1 MKQIK
6 KLMILLGILSIGN
19 MLFAQDKITLQEC
32 FESAIIHHPLYAQ
45 KMLKSEVS
53 ALQIEDYKKDLLPQ
67 IYMNGKATYQNEVIG
82 LNLQIPGMD
91 IPELSKDQYR
101 LSLDIN
107 QAIYRGGIYQ
117 KQKDLEAI
125 NQVLEQLE
133 VDKNLYF
140 IKKDVKSLFF
150 SIILLDE
157 QKSVLKSY
165 LEQINTKA
173 DELQAMVEE
182 GVVLPTAKDAL
193 MAERLLIQQQL
204 NDLQIQ
210 RKALLTNL
218 ELLTKRDLSGIKEL
232 VITPVNLEGE
242 EQDRLE
248 YQMMIASQNKL
259 EYSKNLIDAQKLP
272 MISAF
277 ATGGYGRPGFNYLSD
292 DFDDFLMVGVNL
304 KWKILNWNRFNNK
317 KKMLDLNIQ
326 MIETQKKD
334 FEKNIQIVLNQ
345 IQAEIDKINSRL
357 QSDPELIRLRKNVA
371 DNSSNQLNQGVIT
384 SSIYIDDL
392 EKLNQARINMK
403 IHEIQLINTKLDY
416 LNILGKL

>member
-6 KLMILLGILSIGN
+6 KLMIIVGILSIGN

-32 FESAIIHHPLYAQ
+32 FESAIVHHPLYAQ
-45 KMLKSEVS
+45 KMLKSEES
-53 ALQIEDYKKDLLPQ
+53 ALQVEDYKKDLLPQ

-133 VDKNLYF
+133 VDKNLYY

-165 LEQINTKA
+165 QEQIDTKA
-173 DELQAMVEE
+173 NELQAMVEE
-182 GVVLPTAKDAL
+182 GLVLQTEKDAL
-193 MAERLLIQQQL
+193 MAERIQVQQQIS
-204 NDLQIQ
+204 DIQIQ

-242 EQDRLE
+242 EQNRLE

-304 KWKILNWNRFNNK
+304 KWKILNWNKFNNK
-317 KKMLDLNIQ
+317 KKILDLNIQ

-334 FEKNIQIVLNQ
+334 FETNIQIILNQ
-345 IQAEIDKINSRL
+345 IQAEIDKIDSRI

-392 EKLNQARINMK
+392 EKLNQAKINMK

>member
-6 KLMILLGILSIGN
+6 KLMIIVGILSIGN

-32 FESAIIHHPLYAQ
+32 FESAIVHHPLYAQ
-45 KMLKSEVS
+45 KMLKSEES
-53 ALQIEDYKKDLLPQ
+53 ALQVEDYKKDLLPQ

-133 VDKNLYF
+133 VDKNLYY

-165 LEQINTKA
+165 QEQIDTKA
-173 DELQAMVEE
+173 NELQAMVEE
-182 GVVLPTAKDAL
+182 GLVLQTEKDAL
-193 MAERLLIQQQL
+193 MAERIQVQQQIS
-204 NDLQIQ
+204 DIQIQ

-232 VITPVNLEGE
+232 VITPVNLEVE
-242 EQDRLE
+242 EQNRLE

-304 KWKILNWNRFNNK
+304 KWKILNWNKFNNK
-317 KKMLDLNIQ
+317 KKILDLNIQ

-334 FEKNIQIVLNQ
+334 FETNIQIILNQ
-345 IQAEIDKINSRL
+345 IQAEIDKIDSRI

-392 EKLNQARINMK
+392 EKLNQAKINMK